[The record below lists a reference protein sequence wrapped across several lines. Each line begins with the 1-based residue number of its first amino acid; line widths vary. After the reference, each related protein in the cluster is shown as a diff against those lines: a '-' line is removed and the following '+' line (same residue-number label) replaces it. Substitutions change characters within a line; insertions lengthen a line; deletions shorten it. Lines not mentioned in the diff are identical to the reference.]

1 MKNTKEK
8 VIPMQTE
15 TMPVKVTPFDHQKR
29 AFAFTCDNFGVYTGN
44 IKSPGTALL
53 MEMGCGK
60 SLVGI
65 AIAGCLNQYS
75 KAKRVLIVAP
85 LSILGVWEEEFAKFA
100 DFPYELVVLKGTG
113 VKKAEALNHFE
124 TDTMQ
129 VAVVNYESAWRI
141 LDALLAWKP
150 DLIIADE
157 AHKLKDGTSRQS
169 KGMHKLGDAAKY
181 KLLLTGTLIS
191 NRELD
196 VYSQYRFAD
205 SSIFGKN
212 FILFRNH
219 YFEMGGYECHTP
231 IFRESRR
238 TEFLQNIHSIA
249 FRVTKA
255 ECLDLPS
262 ITEEVRTVELEPAA
276 MRIYKDLEKESFAEL
291 SETSEVSAAN
301 ILTKL
306 LRLSQL
312 CGGHLTDDAGNH
324 TVVSKAKLEATEDIL
339 DSVLAEGKKLVI
351 MARFVAELDDI
362 QTLLEKKHIGYAVV
376 RGGVKDRQSEI
387 DRFQND
393 DDCKVFV
400 GQIAAAGLG
409 ITLTAAS
416 TMLFYSMDYSM
427 SNFEQAKARIHRPC
441 L

>member
-1 MKNTKEK
+1 MAGALSEK
-8 VIPMQTE
+8 KLI
-15 TMPVKVTPFDHQKR
+15 R
-29 AFAFTCDNFGVYTGN
+29 
-44 IKSPGTALL
+44 
-53 MEMGCGK
+53 
-60 SLVGI
+60 
-65 AIAGCLNQYS
+65 
-75 KAKRVLIVAP
+75 RVLVVSP
-85 LSILGVWEEEFAKFA
+85 LSIVGVWQEEFAKFA
-100 DFPYELVVLKGTG
+100 DFPYELTVLKGTG
-113 VKKAEALNHFE
+113 AKKAEALTKFE
-124 TDTMQ
+124 TDDLQ

-157 AHKLKDGTSRQS
+157 GHKLKDGTSRQS

-181 KLLLTGTLIS
+181 KLLLTGTLITGK
-191 NRELD
+191 ELD
-196 VYSQYRFAD
+196 VYSQYRYTD

-212 FILFRNH
+212 FIIFRNH

-238 TEFLQNIHSIA
+238 AEFLQKVHSIA
-249 FRVTKA
+249 FRTTKA
-255 ECLDLPS
+255 ECLDLPE

-276 MRIYKDLEKESFAEL
+276 MRVYKDLEKESFAEL
-291 SETSEVSAAN
+291 SATSEVTAPN

-306 LRLSQL
+306 LRLSQV
-312 CGGHLTDDAGNH
+312 CGGHLTDDAGGH
-324 TVVSKAKLEATEDIL
+324 TVVSRAKLEATEDIL

-362 QTLLEKKHIGYAVV
+362 QALLEKKHIGYAVV

-393 DDCKVFV
+393 DDCRVFV

-409 ITLTAAS
+409 ITLTKAS

-427 SNFEQAKARIHRPC
+427 SNFEQAKARIHRAGQKQNCHYIYLQAGGTVDVKVLCALQNKANLATQLIDEYRKGNNPFS
-441 L
+441 